1 MPEMDGLEATRAIR
15 RFENPEKA
23 NIYIIAMT
31 ANALMGDR
39 DTCLSAGMND
49 YLPKPIDQKKLLNA
63 LTKASNVAVPDQRTD
78 TEKPVAEEAPKLDT
92 SMIDQLEDTIG
103 AEAIGTML
111 NMSLADLP
119 ATVALIQA
127 ASVAG
132 DLEKIRKEIHDLG
145 SNFGSYGATR
155 LCNHAR
161 AIEKACRDDNAVVA
175 GHLVAALPKLVDE
188 TLHLLR
194 ERVPT
199 FESVA

>member
-1 MPEMDGLEATRAIR
+1 
-15 RFENPEKA
+15 
-23 NIYIIAMT
+23 
-31 ANALMGDR
+31 
-39 DTCLSAGMND
+39 
-49 YLPKPIDQKKLLNA
+49 
-63 LTKASNVAVPDQRTD
+63 
-78 TEKPVAEEAPKLDT
+78 
-92 SMIDQLEDTIG
+92 MIDQLEDTIG

-132 DLEKIRKEIHDLG
+132 DLEKIRKEVHDLG

-175 GHLVAALPKLVDE
+175 GHLVAFLPKLVDE

-199 FESVA
+199 LESVA